1 MYFTK
6 YHPLKEKLRDRSV
19 SDREALPYFLIFLA
33 LTALV
38 TVFPMFESFNEWDFV
53 SGVLSVILAVG
64 GVIYAYKCN
73 GGKEGFDLIQ
83 KYVVLGW
90 VVVIRC
96 LLVFIPLLIVA
107 YIFGELLGITTEG
120 TGVFDIILVTVFE
133 IFLYQRIGRHIRDTI
148 ENKSEQGEI
157 GNG

>member
-1 MYFTK
+1 MIPERVTLNVSKKMYFTK

-96 LLVFIPLLIVA
+96 LLVFV
-107 YIFGELLGITTEG
+107 
-120 TGVFDIILVTVFE
+120 VC
-133 IFLYQRIGRHIRDTI
+133 LYLYHC
-148 ENKSEQGEI
+148 
-157 GNG
+157 